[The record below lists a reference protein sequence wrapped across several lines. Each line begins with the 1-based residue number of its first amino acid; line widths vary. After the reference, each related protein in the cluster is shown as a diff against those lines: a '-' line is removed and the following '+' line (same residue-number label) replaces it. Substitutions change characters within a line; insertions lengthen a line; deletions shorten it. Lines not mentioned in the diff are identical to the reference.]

1 MDLTYDR
8 SAILNGNELRRQAEE
23 RPPTFAEYNGA
34 TDAIPA
40 SPLDITSS
48 NRKAGPMGMRALE
61 LMNNPEAM
69 AATDRWMNL
78 FNESNQGAEFNASMQ
93 ARLNNEA
100 ETQVMNKIAAEEAR
114 G

>member
-40 SPLDITSS
+40 TSLDITS
-48 NRKAGPMGMRALE
+48 NRKAGPVGMRALA
-61 LMNNPEAM
+61 LMNDPEAM
-69 AATDRWMNL
+69 AATNNWMNM
-78 FNESNQGAEFNASMQ
+78 FGQSNQGAEFNMAKQQLMNQ
-93 ARLNNEA
+93 EA
-100 ETQVMNKIAAEEAR
+100 EVAVMDQIAAKEAR

>member
-1 MDLTYDR
+1 MDLSYDR

-34 TDAIPA
+34 TDAVPA
-40 SPLDITSS
+40 TSLDITSN

-61 LMNNPEAM
+61 LMNNPEAI
-69 AATDRWMNL
+69 AATDRWMSL
-78 FNESNQGAEFNASMQ
+78 FGQSNQGVEFNAARQ
-93 ARLNNEA
+93 AQLDAQA
-100 ETQVMNKIAAEEAR
+100 ETQVMNRIAAEEAR

>member
-40 SPLDITSS
+40 TKLDITSN
-48 NRKAGPMGMRALE
+48 NRKAGPVGMRALQ
-61 LMNNPEAM
+61 LMNDPEAM
-69 AATDRWMNL
+69 QATNNWMNM
-78 FNESNQGAEFNASMQ
+78 FGESNQGAEFNMHKQ
-93 ARLNNEA
+93 QLMNQEA
-100 ETQVMNKIAAEEAR
+100 EVAVMDKVAAQEAR

>member
-1 MDLTYDR
+1 MDLSYDR

-40 SPLDITSS
+40 TKLDITS
-48 NRKAGPMGMRALE
+48 NDRKAGPMGMRALE
-61 LMNNPEAM
+61 LMRNPEAA

-78 FNESNQGAEFNASMQ
+78 FGLSNQGIEFNAGRQ
-93 ARLNNEA
+93 AQLDQQA
-100 ETQVMNKIAAEEAR
+100 ETQVMNEIAKSEVE

>member
-8 SAILNGNELRRQAEE
+8 STILNGNRLREQAEE

-34 TDAIPA
+34 TDAVPA
-40 SPLDITSS
+40 SKLDVTSN

-61 LMNNPEAM
+61 LMNNPEAI
-69 AATDRWMNL
+69 AATDRWMSL
-78 FNESNQGAEFNASMQ
+78 FGQSNQGVEFNAARQ
-93 ARLNNEA
+93 AQLDAQA
-100 ETQVMNKIAAEEAR
+100 ETQVMNRIAAEEAR